1 MRKKDAFQKT
11 RLFSSEQVKV
21 NHEMGDRLILMLLE
35 NDRKKRGKMLEETAE
50 LLKSGIIPI

>member
-1 MRKKDAFQKT
+1 
-11 RLFSSEQVKV
+11 
-21 NHEMGDRLILMLLE
+21 MGDRLILMLLE